1 MAFTLNRRSTRLLNK
16 LSKTY
21 LDNSGGIERNDNN
34 SFEIWGK
41 DPILGTS
48 ARVGVD
54 VNRRGNITGLDFF
67 GVGQD
72 EIRDYDNQFI
82 KLELANPNKAVKWF
96 QQVDIPTTPVFID
109 GTNPQLIAD
118 AFNQNI
124 PGLAGGPLDV
134 YVSLGDYYAFA

>member
-1 MAFTLNRRSTRLLNK
+1 MTFTLNRRSTRLLNK

-21 LDNSGGIERNDNN
+21 LDNSGGIERYDNN
-34 SFEIWGK
+34 SF
-41 DPILGTS
+41 
-48 ARVGVD
+48 
-54 VNRRGNITGLDFF
+54 
-67 GVGQD
+67 
-72 EIRDYDNQFI
+72 